1 MPSPRTDILIAL
13 GGNLPDPEGSPEA
26 NLVRAVA
33 GMAAAGLEL
42 RAVSR
47 FYRTPCFPAGAGP
60 DFVNAAVA
68 VRGGGDP
75 AGMLAVLH
83 AIEAGMGRVR
93 TQRWQERPIDLDLI
107 AAGDL
112 VLPDAATHR
121 HWRDLGLADQARLA
135 PDRLILPHPR
145 LADRAF
151 VLAPLADIAPGW
163 VHPATG
169 RSVVQMLDDLPD
181 AARADIHPL

>member
-1 MPSPRTDILIAL
+1 MPRPPTDMLIAL
-13 GGNLPDPEGSPEA
+13 GGNLPGPGGSPEA

-33 GMAAAGLEL
+33 DMAAAGLEL
-42 RAVSR
+42 RAISR

-60 DFVNAAVA
+60 DFVNAAA
-68 VRGGGDP
+68 LVRSGGDP
-75 AGMLAVLH
+75 AEVLAILH

-93 TQRWQERPIDLDLI
+93 AQRWQERPIDLDLI

-112 VLPDAATHR
+112 VLPDAATQR
-121 HWRDLGLADQARLA
+121 HWCDLGPEDQARLA

-151 VLAPLADIAPGW
+151 VLVPLADIAPGW

-169 RSVVQMLDDLPD
+169 RSVVKMLDDLPE